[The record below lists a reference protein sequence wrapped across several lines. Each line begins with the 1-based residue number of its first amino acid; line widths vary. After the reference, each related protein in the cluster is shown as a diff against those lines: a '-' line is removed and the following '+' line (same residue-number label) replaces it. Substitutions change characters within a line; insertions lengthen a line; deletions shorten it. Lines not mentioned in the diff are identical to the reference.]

1 MNKTN
6 STLIWDKVATS
17 FSKSGNDYW
26 NRFGEKLVS
35 FSDIKLNSK
44 ILDIGFGRGASL
56 FPAIRKVGVNGKVIG
71 IDISNEMIKE
81 TYKDI
86 KNNKFNNVELIN
98 MNINNL
104 IFPNNYFD
112 NVLCGFSIEVNENNL
127 NEIFRILKNNGKLN
141 ISIWGI
147 QLNQQWLNAIV
158 NKYLHVQNNI
168 KKVANYNDLLNSVGF
183 TSIEIIECLEKV
195 VYKTKDDWWN
205 EMNSN
210 AFRNII
216 DAVSNLGFEKFHSFK
231 SDIYDALENF
241 YDDDNLVF
249 EMPVIYISAKKY

>member
-1 MNKTN
+1 M
-6 STLIWDKVATS
+6 IIGIDWV
-17 FSKSGNDYW
+17 KSC
-26 NRFGEKLVS
+26 
-35 FSDIKLNSK
+35 
-44 ILDIGFGRGASL
+44 
-56 FPAIRKVGVNGKVIG
+56 VNGKVIG
-71 IDISNEMIKE
+71 IDISKEMIKE

-98 MNINNL
+98 MDINNL
-104 IFPNNYFD
+104 TFPNNYFD

-183 TSIEIIECLEKV
+183 TSIEIIQCLEKV
-195 VYKTKDDWWN
+195 IYKTKDDW
-205 EMNSN
+205 
-210 AFRNII
+210 
-216 DAVSNLGFEKFHSFK
+216 
-231 SDIYDALENF
+231 
-241 YDDDNLVF
+241 
-249 EMPVIYISAKKY
+249 